1 MSCCSKV
8 KAIRPV
14 TKYSGMQGD
23 QLRQQIEKE
32 AEHKF
37 RGSNEEITS
46 LVKNFE
52 VFADQKTME
61 LEQSAFQ
68 QMLGFIGD
76 SFLGERLFYVVKK
89 ENRETIG
96 LLEYLVYN
104 DVIYYG
110 SPEEKFINS
119 FKMMDLEGQ
128 GQITLNSFIEFW
140 KQFFKMYG

>member
-1 MSCCSKV
+1 MSCCGKV

-14 TKYSGMQGD
+14 TKYSGMQGE
-23 QLRQQIEKE
+23 QLREQVEKE
-32 AEHKF
+32 ANHKF

-52 VFADQKTME
+52 VFADPKTME
-61 LEQSAFQ
+61 LQQTAFQ

-89 ENRETIG
+89 EHRDTIT
-96 LLEYLVYN
+96 LLDYLIYN

-110 SPEEKFINS
+110 QPEEKFINS
-119 FKMMDLEGQ
+119 FKMMDLEGK
-128 GQITLNSFIEFW
+128 G
-140 KQFFKMYG
+140 